1 MEKRVAI
8 IGAGTSGLLS
18 CKYMLQTGFNPTVFE
33 TKESVGGLW
42 THTTESTKLQNA
54 KETYQFSDFPW
65 SSSVQ
70 DVFPTHTQVLRYLES
85 YAQHFGIIPYIKFN
99 SKVINIDYVG
109 ESYEEMESWD
119 QWGGTGKP
127 FGSRGKWHI
136 LVQDT
141 RCCSTEVYQFE
152 FVVLCIGRFSGLP
165 NIPEFPPDQG
175 PEVFN
180 GKVIH
185 SMDYSDMDK
194 VSAAELIRRKRI
206 VVVGSLKSAIDIAAE
221 CANANGVEYPCTLIQ
236 RTAHWFLPSGSLWG
250 VSLGFLYF
258 TRFSELL
265 VHKPGETFPYKFLAT
280 ILSPLRW
287 GVSKFAESYL
297 RWKSPLKK
305 YGVIPK
311 QSFLQDFASCRIGML
326 PEKFYDKVDEGSLVL
341 KKSES
346 FSFYKEGLII
356 NGEEPQQLKADL
368 VILATGY
375 KGDQKL
381 KNMFKSQTFQKYIVG
396 SAISIVP
403 LYRQIIHPRIPQL
416 AVIGYAESYF
426 NLCTSEIRCQWLA
439 HFLDGNLELPRIRDM
454 EKEIIMWENH
464 IKQYDGRYFR
474 NSGIASS
481 NIWYNDQL
489 CKDMGCKH
497 KRKKG
502 IFAEYFQPY
511 GPLDYA
517 GLLSKQQEMKNGN
530 K

>member
-8 IGAGTSGLLS
+8 IGAGTSGLLA
-18 CKYMLQTGFNPTVFE
+18 CKYMLQKGFNTTVFE
-33 TKESVGGLW
+33 AKESVGGLW
-42 THTTESTKLQNA
+42 THTIESTKLQNA

-65 SSSVQ
+65 PSSVQ
-70 DVFPTHTQVLRYLES
+70 EVFPTHTQVLRYLES

-119 QWGGTGKP
+119 HWGGTGKP

-141 RCCSTEVYQFE
+141 KSCSTEVYQFE

-206 VVVGSLKSAIDIAAE
+206 AVVGSLKSAIDIAAE

-250 VSLGFLYF
+250 VSLGFLCF
-258 TRFSELL
+258 SRFSELL

-280 ILSPLRW
+280 MLSPLRW

-311 QSFLQDFASCRIGML
+311 HSFLQDFSSCRIGML

-341 KKSES
+341 KKSQS

-381 KNMFKSQTFQKYIVG
+381 KNMFESQIFRKYIVG
-396 SAISIVP
+396 SATSIVP
-403 LYRQIIHPRIPQL
+403 LYRQIIHPRIPQV

-426 NLCTSEIRCQWLA
+426 NLGTSEIRCQWLA
-439 HFLDGNLELPRIRDM
+439 HFLDGNLELPRIRDT
-454 EKEIIMWENH
+454 EKEIILWENN

-474 NSGIASS
+474 NTGIASS

-517 GLLSKQQEMKNGN
+517 GLLSK
-530 K
+530 